1 MVKGKA
7 WTVEEER
14 RLRELVKAG
23 ATVAKIAALLG
34 KTEASVR
41 SKIQRLKL
49 KVEDDDGL
57 KFNMSSSSNLDAEGE
72 LQSVEEALKLLNGAL
87 NALKTRGLDKT
98 ETHRLRIIIQA
109 HGSTWTCSL
118 TTSTASR
125 LRRNSLIWSGGR
137 GRYLSKKNIE
147 ENQMGIEMTA
157 A

>member
-87 NALKTRGLDKT
+87 NALKTGGLDKT
-98 ETHRLRIIIQA
+98 EILRLRIIIQGA
-109 HGSTWTCSL
+109 RIYMDLLADYVNYKQIEEKLVDLEW
-118 TTSTASR
+118 
-125 LRRNSLIWSGGR
+125 WSG
-137 GRYLSKKNIE
+137 KIP
-147 ENQMGIEMTA
+147 
-157 A
+157 

>member
-1 MVKGKA
+1 MMKGKA

-87 NALKTRGLDKT
+87 NALKTRGLNKT
-98 ETHRLRIIIQA
+98 ETLRLRIIIQGA
-109 HGSTWTCSL
+109 RIYMDLLADYINYKQIEEKLVDLKW
-118 TTSTASR
+118 
-125 LRRNSLIWSGGR
+125 WSG
-137 GRYLSKKNIE
+137 KIP
-147 ENQMGIEMTA
+147 
-157 A
+157 